1 MPVTTGMGHFAMAR
15 ASCSSLKGM
24 EIFVAAATAYE
35 QYDFDAGSKARAHA
49 FDDVFRSTRA
59 FDRNACNI
67 DMRKGKPAARCA
79 QNVMD
84 GIAAWRGH
92 YADFHGIRGHGNFSF
107 GCHETFY
114 FKLALE
120 YGDLLAQHALAR
132 HGDGE
137 HLEVH
142 APFFPG

>member
-1 MPVTTGMGHFAMAR
+1 MPVTTGNGAFHNGAGELFVVEGH
-15 ASCSSLKGM
+15 
-24 EIFVAAATAYE
+24 EVFVAPATAYE

-49 FDDVFRSTRA
+49 FDDVFRCTRA

-92 YADFHGIRGHGNFSF
+92 HADFHG
-107 GCHETFY
+107 
-114 FKLALE
+114 
-120 YGDLLAQHALAR
+120 DMQAR
-132 HGDGE
+132 E
-137 HLEVH
+137 LCVR
-142 APFFPG
+142 AP